1 MMEPEARRGERP
13 TYRKPYP
20 AYIDQIPL
28 PPGFKVP
35 NFTLFNGEDPHASS
49 VEHIGRF
56 SVQCVAIE
64 NNPLLKLRLFGNSL
78 SGQAFTWYTSLP
90 ANSIQTWEQ
99 MESVFHD
106 YYYRIQ
112 PEITISDLA
121 ALKQSEDEP
130 AQDFITRF
138 RKLKMKCRIPMEER
152 HFIQMAQA
160 ALKISLR
167 KRFDGMLF
175 GDLAELA
182 DKASKY
188 EELLKEEQ
196 QKRNSSKG
204 TYYKSPIHLVQIE
217 SEEEAEYSEEGE
229 VAVAEMAKLKH
240 PISCKALTKPPKDQ
254 KPPPFTGGFVPNKPI
269 QNKVYSF
276 DLTKVDALF
285 DEMLLQK
292 AIETPHRMPKPE
304 ELKGRQYCRWH
315 NSWNHSTNSC
325 VVFRDVIQEGI
336 TAGRLKLAE
345 KSPTVTTDPFPQPQ
359 VNMVNINWPEQKRT
373 RPTTETS
380 SSRDRMVSRETN
392 ERPKATIS
400 AGMVLCNKCKC
411 EAELEV
417 ALNRQSQP
425 MPSVFD
431 RIGTS
436 SRDRARQEKYPRP
449 AQHNRRMTEQ
459 PKKEISIKM
468 PGNDKPLAAIIEGRW
483 YAVGKSGRPTMELT
497 RTQKRRVQRQY
508 CTFLNNKNIAQILP
522 ETNSARKGKEPEKP
536 TQAEQAIFH
545 PQKMLKTKSP
555 DKPRVHL
562 TSSSDK
568 QLEASQVEGEPE
580 PVPVEKQEHW
590 IEENEEEQLDY
601 EPSTDDQNALLGM
614 EGQEDWTEEYGEEQ
628 MEYDGE
634 LDAETE
640 AFGAELEGLL
650 QGNLGINMVFILS
663 EKFWAAEGQESTLE
677 GDMEVQPLIFCLTEC

>member
-1 MMEPEARRGERP
+1 MIDYARPEQGRNLHPINALNDVGALQRMIREMMEPEARRGERP

-56 SVQCVAIE
+56 S
-64 NNPLLKLRLFGNSL
+64 
-78 SGQAFTWYTSLP
+78 
-90 ANSIQTWEQ
+90 
-99 MESVFHD
+99 
-106 YYYRIQ
+106 

-217 SEEEAEYSEEGE
+217 SEEEIEYSEEGE

-304 ELKGRQYCRWH
+304 ELKGRQ
-315 NSWNHSTNSC
+315 
-325 VVFRDVIQEGI
+325 
-336 TAGRLKLAE
+336 
-345 KSPTVTTDPFPQPQ
+345 
-359 VNMVNINWPEQKRT
+359 T

-400 AGMVLCNKCKC
+400 AGMVLCSKCKC

-417 ALNRQSQP
+417 ALNRQSLP

-497 RTQKRRVQRQY
+497 RTQKRR
-508 CTFLNNKNIAQILP
+508 
-522 ETNSARKGKEPEKP
+522 
-536 TQAEQAIFH
+536 
-545 PQKMLKTKSP
+545 
-555 DKPRVHL
+555 
-562 TSSSDK
+562 
-568 QLEASQVEGEPE
+568 
-580 PVPVEKQEHW
+580 
-590 IEENEEEQLDY
+590 
-601 EPSTDDQNALLGM
+601 
-614 EGQEDWTEEYGEEQ
+614 
-628 MEYDGE
+628 
-634 LDAETE
+634 

-677 GDMEVQPLIFCLTEC
+677 GDVFSQESFECRLAEAEEVPEQQASIMVDGGAAINPLPYRMLSKMGRTEKDLIPTRLTVTNFAGGITKTHGILDVDVIVGSKKLKIAFFVVDTTSTTYNALLGRDWIHQS